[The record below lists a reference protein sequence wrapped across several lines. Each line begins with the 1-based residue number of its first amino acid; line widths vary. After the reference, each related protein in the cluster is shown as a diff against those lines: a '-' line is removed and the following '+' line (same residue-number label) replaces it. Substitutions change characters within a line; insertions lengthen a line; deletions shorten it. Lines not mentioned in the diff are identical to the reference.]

1 MRKFIL
7 YQLILLFTGT
17 LSASA
22 INVQLNT
29 LDPACG
35 NSDGRIFSVVSGGTA
50 PYNYIWSNGAITPDL
65 TGLSAGT
72 YTITVT
78 DMSGNSATASAT
90 LANTTGLT
98 NAYMSFVLP
107 GGISGSTFPCPTL
120 CNGISYLVMDMINGT
135 APYTLNSSGLNH
147 TLGSF
152 NGVPTVEN
160 ICVSDFYSVT
170 VTDANGCNASFTGL
184 PGVTYT
190 FDCTVTVNPACNGGN
205 NGEVIIDFNA
215 GQATGFDITIT
226 DTAGISFSINS
237 LSVPTAQFTNLHPG
251 TWLCNV
257 INGWS
262 NQPCDTSFTF
272 FVPDAGN
279 ICGTVSGTVYL
290 DTISNCIYDGSEPTL
305 SNRSILI
312 NPGMHY
318 TNTDAAGNFSIEL
331 LYNTYTISTV
341 PTLNFGS
348 NCAPAVVTINPANPS
363 ASGINLGDTAS
374 SAMNLSVSIA
384 GGAARPGFTY
394 LQYIKIRNT
403 SFQASSGSTLN
414 LIYDPVLTINS
425 VSLPYTVVAAN
436 EIEISVPAINAF
448 DDLNINISYS
458 VPPNP
463 SLIGTVLATAVAV
476 SALQP
481 EQILSDNSD
490 NLFVVVTGSFDPN
503 DKTVWPNQDPAHYYF
518 MDIEDELRYT
528 IRFQNTGTDTAF
540 TVVIVDTLDAM
551 LDLSTF
557 RVTGSSH
564 PYSWNLAAGD
574 ILTVTYNNILL
585 PDSNTNEPASHG
597 LFSFA
602 VSPMEDSIMIPYIL
616 YNTAAIYFDF
626 NPPVM
631 TNTEF
636 STLDVTVGLTEVNES
651 KSLRIYPN
659 PTTGDLNIST
669 SNKNDE
675 LSDLLC
681 YDAMGNEVRIIP
693 GKINP
698 YTLNCSVANLKPGL
712 YYLRTSNGIYSGKF
726 IKL

>member
-7 YQLILLFTGT
+7 YQLILLFTGS
-17 LSASA
+17 LSTSA

-29 LDPACG
+29 LEPACG

-65 TGLSAGT
+65 TGLGPGT

-78 DMSGNSATASAT
+78 DNSGNTATASAT
-90 LANTTGLT
+90 LVNTTGLT
-98 NAYMSFVLP
+98 NAYISFVKP
-107 GGISGSTFPCPTL
+107 GGISGSTFPCSML
-120 CNGISYLVMDMINGT
+120 CNGISYLVTEMINGT
-135 APYTLNSSGLNH
+135 PPYSLTSSGVNH
-147 TLGSF
+147 TIGSY
-152 NGVPTVEN
+152 NGVPTIEN
-160 ICVSDFYSVT
+160 VCVTDAFTVT
-170 VTDANGCNASFTGL
+170 ATDANGCSASIAGM
-184 PGVTYT
+184 PGVGIT
-190 FDCTVTVNPACNGGN
+190 FDCMVSSIPACNGGN
-205 NGEVIIDFNA
+205 NGAVNIDFSSPS
-215 GQATGFDITIT
+215 GTGFDITVS
-226 DTAGISFSINS
+226 DSAGVSFTINISGNI
-237 LSVPTAQFTNLHPG
+237 AQFNNLHPG
-251 TWLCNV
+251 N
-257 INGWS
+257 WS
-262 NQPCDTSFTF
+262 CYLLNSWANQPCDSSFTF
-272 FVPDAGN
+272 FIPDAGN

-290 DTISNCIYDGSEPTL
+290 DTITNCIFDAGEPFL
-305 SNRSILI
+305 PGRNILI
-312 NPGMHY
+312 NPGNHY

-331 LYNTYTISTV
+331 LYNTYTINTV
-341 PTLNFGS
+341 PNLNFGS

-363 ASGINLGDTAS
+363 ASGINLGDTVS
-374 SAMNLSVSIA
+374 SAMNLNVTIA
-384 GGAARPGFTY
+384 GGAARPGFNY
-394 LQYIKIRNT
+394 YQYIQIQNT
-403 SFQASSGSTLN
+403 SYQNSAGATLTIKYNPQLN
-414 LIYDPVLTINS
+414 LAA
-425 VSLPYTVVAAN
+425 VSLPYTVISSD
-436 EIEISVPAINAF
+436 EIEVSIPSISAF
-448 DDLNINISYS
+448 THLNIAVTYT

-463 SLIGTVLATAVAV
+463 ALIGTTFQTDVSVA
-476 SALQP
+476 AQQP
-481 EQILSDNSD
+481 EQILTDNAD
-490 NLFVVVTGSFDPN
+490 TLYTLVTGSFDPN

-626 NPPVM
+626 NPPVI

-636 STLDVTVGLTEVNES
+636 STIDVTVGLNEINES
-651 KSLRIYPN
+651 KSLLIYPN
-659 PTTGDLNIST
+659 PVTGEVNISLD
-669 SNKNDE
+669 NKSGRLDRVTLYNILGE
-675 LSDLLC
+675 EISFE
-681 YDAMGNEVRIIP
+681 YHRINAYSLR
-693 GKINP
+693 GV
-698 YTLNCSVANLKPGL
+698 TTHLQPGL
-712 YYLRTSNGIYSGKF
+712 YYLRNSSGTYSGKF